1 MPLSDDD
8 KALFQSVMSTVK
20 PLHTRPRAPNTIP
33 AVTFSQKPHK
43 LATPQIST
51 PYLSNN
57 YPDTVHTETILN
69 YHRNLSKKQ
78 IRELKNGLFPIQARL
93 DLHGLTLDGAQAS
106 ICSFVEQQE
115 QLLHRHLLIIHGKGS
130 RHGEAPVLKNHVNH
144 WLKQLP
150 SILAF
155 HSAQP
160 YDGGA
165 GAVYV
170 LLKRQQV
177 NPAYACLKNNKKTF

>member
-20 PLHTRPRAPNTIP
+20 PLHTTPRAPNTIS

-43 LATPQIST
+43 LATPQT
-51 PYLSNN
+51 PAPYLSNH
-57 YPDTVHTETILN
+57 YTDTVHAETMLT
-69 YHRNLSKKQ
+69 YHRNLSKRQ
-78 IRELKNGLFPIQARL
+78 IRELKNGLFSIQARL

-106 ICSFVEQQE
+106 IRAFIEQQI
-115 QLLHRHLLIIHGKGS
+115 QLSHRYLLIIHGKGS
-130 RHGEAPVLKNHVNH
+130 RHGEAPILKNHVNH
-144 WLKQLP
+144 WLKQL
-150 SILAF
+150 SCVLAF
-155 HSAQP
+155 HSAKP

-170 LLKRQQV
+170 LLKRH
-177 NPAYACLKNNKKTF
+177 KI